1 MKKIIKI
8 ILSTFIIFASISIY
22 VVHGE
27 DNDLEGK
34 GTNDDPYLISSKED
48 LIKMSSL
55 VNNGDSYLNA
65 HYKLTTNIDMAEID
79 FEPIGSTS
87 GFSGVLDGNGYAIS
101 NLVINSTG
109 DQIGLISFLNGGTV
123 KNLGI
128 ESGVITG
135 GNRTGA
141 LVGRTMYANI
151 INCYSKAD
159 VNDHRWYDLY

>member
-79 FEPIGSTS
+79 FAPIGSTS
-87 GFSGVLDGNGYAIS
+87 GFSGVLDGNGY
-101 NLVINSTG
+101 
-109 DQIGLISFLNGGTV
+109 F
-123 KNLGI
+123 
-128 ESGVITG
+128 
-135 GNRTGA
+135 
-141 LVGRTMYANI
+141 
-151 INCYSKAD
+151 
-159 VNDHRWYDLY
+159 